1 MIRPIPVTT
10 VAAWKIKILK
20 ITKLNYSGN
29 WFQRIQSKQIDL
41 LKQTAV
47 VIDVDLFYDKV
58 LLNIRWPVLDDN
70 I

>member
-1 MIRPIPVTT
+1 
-10 VAAWKIKILK
+10 
-20 ITKLNYSGN
+20 
-29 WFQRIQSKQIDL
+29 
-41 LKQTAV
+41 V